1 MKTYTNKMKTYTN
14 YNVYNYRKYNKT
26 IENEQ
31 WVYIYIYI
39 LSYALLFNHKKMSR
53 TLYMQGK

>member
-1 MKTYTNKMKTYTN
+1 MKTYTN

-31 WVYIYIYI
+31 WVYIYIFWVMLYFLI
-39 LSYALLFNHKKMSR
+39 TKKCLEPCTCKVSKPS
-53 TLYMQGK
+53 TGE